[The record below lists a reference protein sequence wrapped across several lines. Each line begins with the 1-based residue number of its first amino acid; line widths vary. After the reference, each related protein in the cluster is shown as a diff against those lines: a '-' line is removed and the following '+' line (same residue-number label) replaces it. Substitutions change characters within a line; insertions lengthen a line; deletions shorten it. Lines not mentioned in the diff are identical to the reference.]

1 MSALNISAREAAAL
15 DRLLD
20 AYTAGPGDE
29 GDPGLEDLRA
39 VHRKIG
45 RLPQDH
51 ALYEAAYT
59 TPEEPRTD
67 A

>member
-1 MSALNISAREAAAL
+1 MSALNLSAREAAAL
-15 DRLLD
+15 HRLLD
-20 AYTAGPGDE
+20 AYTAGAGDE

-39 VHRKIG
+39 VHRKVG

-51 ALYEAAYT
+51 VAYE
-59 TPEEPRTD
+59 PEEPRTD